1 MGLFGHGH
9 ITVSRANKI
18 SNVTINTAEQGASVP
33 EIFGTTRISG
43 NVIYY
48 GDFMAHEHKE
58 TQRAGKGG
66 KSKSVN
72 ITYTYTVAT
81 EIALCEGPIS
91 GIGKV
96 WIDKNVYNYPS
107 DEIQLTLYSGTSDQ
121 PAWSYLIGKHPSQA
135 LPYHGLAYM
144 AGVVDLGDNASL
156 SNYNFEVKGKLLGTG
171 DGVDANPADV
181 IRYILDKVGLSAVT
195 IDGLDNYRKYCAEN
209 DLLISTP
216 MDGIDAKETREII
229 NQVIALTNAYM
240 FWSNDHYKIAV
251 MDDLAHGS
259 WTPDKTVL
267 YNLTA
272 DDFISQGN
280 GVLVSYSRKDSSDI
294 YNQFP
299 VEFIN
304 RDNSYERE
312 TVAYADTDDIN
323 TYGVRQ
329 ASTTKAHWFY
339 KKERAVKVAEALARK
354 ARYGRN
360 QYTFKLDW
368 SFCCL
373 EVGDIVT
380 LTDKNIGIT
389 KEPVRINNVI
399 EGTDG
404 LLTFTAVSMP
414 PLDDV
419 TPKFKVHNVDRPYV
433 DYNKTAPDTDTP
445 LIMQPPVDLTTN
457 GLEVWIGAKGK
468 GDLWGGCEVY
478 ISDDNT
484 NYRYLGQITN
494 SARIGTLASDLKA
507 DDTTV
512 VVKSN
517 GSFLSGTRR
526 DAEWGNTLCWVDGEC
541 FSYQTATLQADGTW
555 SLSGCIRG
563 QYNTTASVHSSGAQF
578 VRLDNTLLKTAFRRK
593 DINKQIYLKFV
604 SYNVFGSGNQ
614 DLAGVNP
621 YEYTLEKYY
630 VPPVT
635 NLTLA
640 TRYREVVDGKER
652 YDILV
657 KWEAP
662 AMASYFE
669 GRVYYTVDNG
679 TGDATPV
686 FGGSGQNTVTIPDA
700 IVGAIYKIYVRTKD
714 KYGGMNSGIQAPT
727 ASILVALKTETPN
740 TPQNFS
746 ITFGSVARVSWDE
759 VTNADIAYYEVRTDK
774 NPGVVTSGLLA
785 KTNDFSTA
793 ITLTSRIGTLYLYA
807 KSALGKYSAPAELTY
822 SKAAPSAPAAPVV
835 NGRFGM
841 MGITTAAIPSD
852 CIGVAAYIS
861 SGNDTTVVKS
871 TTNVLT
877 YPCDAGIYDVVTAYY
892 DLFGEGTKSPDTT
905 CTVKIEI
912 DGSMLKDESIAL
924 DKVEKT
930 LKEQI
935 ETGAA
940 SGSKVQAV
948 VDNLNAKD
956 GYKQYSALVQLQDDI
971 NLQVKNGDE
980 VTRINLAKD
989 TLSIEGKLIHI
1000 TGTTLFDNNVITNGM
1015 IQANAVTADKI
1026 SVTSLSAV
1034 SGNLGTLTTASS
1046 DGSKIVMTGANIKIY
1061 DPRGTLRVAMG
1072 VDI

>member
-1 MGLFGHGH
+1 M
-9 ITVSRANKI
+9 
-18 SNVTINTAEQGASVP
+18 
-33 EIFGTTRISG
+33 
-43 NVIYY
+43 
-48 GDFMAHEHKE
+48 
-58 TQRAGKGG
+58 
-66 KSKSVN
+66 
-72 ITYTYTVAT
+72 
-81 EIALCEGPIS
+81 
-91 GIGKV
+91 
-96 WIDKNVYNYPS
+96 
-107 DEIQLTLYSGTSDQ
+107 
-121 PAWSYLIGKHPSQA
+121 
-135 LPYHGLAYM
+135 
-144 AGVVDLGDNASL
+144 
-156 SNYNFEVKGKLLGTG
+156 
-171 DGVDANPADV
+171 
-181 IRYILDKVGLSAVT
+181 
-195 IDGLDNYRKYCAEN
+195 
-209 DLLISTP
+209 
-216 MDGIDAKETREII
+216 
-229 NQVIALTNAYM
+229 
-240 FWSNDHYKIAV
+240 
-251 MDDLAHGS
+251 
-259 WTPDKTVL
+259 L

-272 DDFISQGN
+272 DDFIPQGS

-304 RDNSYERE
+304 RDNSYEKE

-354 ARYGRN
+354 ARYERN

-380 LTDKNIGIT
+380 LTDENIGIT
-389 KEPVRINNVI
+389 KEPVRINNVT

-419 TPKFKVHNVDRPYV
+419 TPKFDVHNVDRPYV

-517 GSFLSGTRR
+517 GSFLSGTEQ
-526 DAEWGNTLCWVDGEC
+526 DAKRGNTLCWMDGEC
-541 FSYQTATLQADGTW
+541 FSYQTATLQADGSW

-563 QYNTTASVHSSGAQF
+563 QYNTTASAHSSGAQF
-578 VRLDNTLLKTAFRRK
+578 ARLDNTLLKTAFRRE
-593 DINKQIYLKFV
+593 DIGKKIYLKFV

-621 YEYTLEKYY
+621 FEYTLAKYY
-630 VPPVT
+630 VPPVS

-640 TRYREVVDGKER
+640 TRYREGDKER
-652 YDILV
+652 YDIIV
-657 KWEAP
+657 TWTKP
-662 AMASYFE
+662 SIDSYLE
-669 GRVYYTVDNG
+669 GHVYYTVDNG
-679 TGDATPV
+679 SGETKPV
-686 FGGSGQNTVTIPDA
+686 FGGSGQSSVTIPDA
-700 IVGAIYKIYVRTKD
+700 IVGATYNVYVLTKD
-714 KYGGMNSGIQAPT
+714 KYGARNSRSQAPT

-746 ITFGSVARVSWDE
+746 VAFGSVARVSWDE
-759 VTNADIAYYEVRTDK
+759 VTNADIACYEVRTDK
-774 NPGVVTSGLLA
+774 NPGVTTSGLLA
-785 KTNDFSTA
+785 KTNDFSTT
-793 ITLTSRIGTLYLYA
+793 ITLTSRTGTLYLYA
-807 KSALGKYSAPAELTY
+807 KSALGKYSSPAELTY
-822 SKAAPSAPAAPVV
+822 SKTAPSAPAAPTV
-835 NGRFGM
+835 NARLGM
-841 MGITTAAIPSD
+841 MGITAAAIPSD

-861 SGNDTTVVKS
+861 DGKNTTVVKS
-871 TTNVLT
+871 TSNVLT
-877 YPCDAGIYDVVTAYY
+877 YPCDAGIYDVAVAYY
-892 DLFGEGTKSPDTT
+892 DLFGEGAKSPETT
-905 CTVKIEI
+905 CTVKIEV

-940 SGSKVQAV
+940 SGAKVQAV

-980 VTRINLAKD
+980 VTQINLAKD

-1000 TGTTLFDNNVITNGM
+1000 TGTTLFDDNVITNGM

-1034 SGNLGTLTTASS
+1034 SGTLGTLTTTAS
-1046 DGSKIVMTGANIKIY
+1046 DGSKIVMTGSNIKIY
-1061 DPRGTLRVAMG
+1061 DTSGTLRVAMG